1 MIVITAGAGYTTKRY
16 QLNPFEEVIMIV
28 VESIS
33 KTYRSKYI
41 ETMALQDISFKV
53 GDGEIYGLIG
63 LSGAGKSTALRTLN
77 FLEVPDSG
85 HIYFQGEDLVKKS
98 KSEMRLVRQ
107 KMGMIFQHF
116 NLLANKT
123 VADNVALPLE
133 IAGWKKADIEKRVV
147 ECLELVQ
154 LSNKKDAYPANLSGG
169 QKQRVAIARA
179 IANHPKLLL
188 ADEPTSALDPLT
200 KGEIIDCLLDLNK
213 KLNLTIVIA
222 THEMKVVTKM
232 CTRVSIFKDGRIQET
247 LDVENSELKPMS
259 DYGKAL
265 VREF

>member
-1 MIVITAGAGYTTKRY
+1 
-16 QLNPFEEVIMIV
+16 MIV

-33 KTYRSKYI
+33 KTYLTKNAQ
-41 ETMALQDISFKV
+41 TKALQDVSFKV
-53 GDGEIYGLIG
+53 QEGEVYGLIG
-63 LSGAGKSTALRTLN
+63 LSGAGKSTALRTIN

-85 HIYFQGEDLVKKS
+85 HIYFQGDDLVKKS

-133 IAGWKKADIEKRVV
+133 IAGWSKADINKRVI
-147 ECLELVQ
+147 ECLDLVG
-154 LSNKKDAYPANLSGG
+154 LTNKAQAYPANLSGG
-169 QKQRVAIARA
+169 QKQRVAIARS

-200 KGEIIDCLLDLNK
+200 KNEVIDCLLDLNK
-213 KLNLTIVIA
+213 KLNLTIIIA
-222 THEMKVVTKM
+222 THEMKVVRKM
-232 CTRVSIFKDGRIQET
+232 CNRVSIFKDGSIQET
-247 LDVENSELKPMS
+247 LDVNQHEINPAT

>member
-1 MIVITAGAGYTTKRY
+1 
-16 QLNPFEEVIMIV
+16 MIV

-33 KTYRSKYI
+33 KTYLTKNAQ
-41 ETMALQDISFKV
+41 TKALQNVSFKV
-53 GDGEIYGLIG
+53 EEGEVYGLIG
-63 LSGAGKSTALRTLN
+63 LSGAGKSTALRTIN

-85 HIYFQGEDLVKKS
+85 HIYFQGDDLVKKS

-133 IAGWKKADIEKRVV
+133 IAGWNKADIEKRVI
-147 ECLELVQ
+147 ECLDLVG
-154 LSNKKDAYPANLSGG
+154 LSNKARAYPANLSGG
-169 QKQRVAIARA
+169 QKQRVAIARS

-200 KGEIIDCLLDLNK
+200 KNEVIDCLLDLNK
-213 KLNLTIVIA
+213 KLNLTIIIA
-222 THEMKVVTKM
+222 THEMKVVRKM
-232 CTRVSIFKDGRIQET
+232 CNRVSIFKDGSIQET
-247 LDVENSELKPMS
+247 LEVNQHEINPAT

>member
-1 MIVITAGAGYTTKRY
+1 
-16 QLNPFEEVIMIV
+16 MIV

-33 KTYRSKYI
+33 KTYHSKNAEI
-41 ETMALQDISFKV
+41 PALQDISFKV
-53 GDGEIYGLIG
+53 KEGEVYGLIG
-63 LSGAGKSTALRTLN
+63 LSGAGKSTALRTIN

-85 HIYFQGEDLVKKS
+85 HIYFQGDDLVLKS

-133 IAGWKKADIEKRVV
+133 IAGWSKADIDKRVI

-154 LSNKKDAYPANLSGG
+154 LSNKKDAYPSNLSGG
-169 QKQRVAIARA
+169 QKQRVAIARS

-213 KLNLTIVIA
+213 KLNLTIIIA
-222 THEMKVVTKM
+222 THEMKVVRKI
-232 CTRVSIFKDGRIQET
+232 CNRVSIFKDGKIQET
-247 LDVENSELKPMS
+247 LDVVNGELNPS
-259 DYGKAL
+259 GDYGKAL

>member
-1 MIVITAGAGYTTKRY
+1 
-16 QLNPFEEVIMIV
+16 MIV

-33 KTYRSKYI
+33 KTYHAKNA
-41 ETMALQDISFKV
+41 ETVALQNISFKV
-53 GDGEIYGLIG
+53 QEGEVYGLIG
-63 LSGAGKSTALRTLN
+63 LSGAGKSTALRTIN

-85 HIYFQGEDLVKKS
+85 HIYFQGDDLVLKN

-133 IAGWKKADIEKRVV
+133 IAGWNKADINKRVL

-213 KLNLTIVIA
+213 KLNLTIIIA
-222 THEMKVVTKM
+222 THEMKVVRKI
-232 CTRVSIFKDGRIQET
+232 CNRVSIFKDGNIQET
-247 LDVENSELKPMS
+247 LDVHNGELNPTTE
-259 DYGKAL
+259 YGKAL

>member
-1 MIVITAGAGYTTKRY
+1 
-16 QLNPFEEVIMIV
+16 MIV

-33 KTYRSKYI
+33 KTYRTKNA
-41 ETMALQDISFKV
+41 ETAALQNISFKV
-53 GDGEIYGLIG
+53 EEGEVYGLIG
-63 LSGAGKSTALRTLN
+63 LSGAGKSTALRTIN

-85 HIYFQGEDLVKKS
+85 HIYFQGDDLVQKN

-133 IAGWKKADIEKRVV
+133 IAGWNKADINKRVI

-154 LSNKKDAYPANLSGG
+154 LSNKKDAYPSNLSGG

-213 KLNLTIVIA
+213 KLNLTIIIA
-222 THEMKVVTKM
+222 THEMKVVRKI
-232 CTRVSIFKDGRIQET
+232 CNRVSIFKDGHIQET
-247 LDVENSELKPMS
+247 LEVHQGELNPTTE
-259 DYGKAL
+259 YGKAL

>member
-1 MIVITAGAGYTTKRY
+1 
-16 QLNPFEEVIMIV
+16 MIV

-33 KTYRSKYI
+33 KTYLTKNAQ
-41 ETMALQDISFKV
+41 TKALQDVSFKV
-53 GDGEIYGLIG
+53 QEGEVYGLIG
-63 LSGAGKSTALRTLN
+63 LSGAGKSTALRTIN

-85 HIYFQGEDLVKKS
+85 HIYFQGDDLVKKS

-133 IAGWKKADIEKRVV
+133 IAGWSKADIDKRVI
-147 ECLELVQ
+147 ECLDLVG
-154 LSNKKDAYPANLSGG
+154 LSNKAQAYPANLSGG
-169 QKQRVAIARA
+169 QKQRVAIARS

-200 KGEIIDCLLDLNK
+200 KNEVIDCLLDLNK
-213 KLNLTIVIA
+213 KLNLTIIIA
-222 THEMKVVTKM
+222 THEMKVVRKM
-232 CTRVSIFKDGRIQET
+232 CNRVSIFKDGSIQET
-247 LDVENSELKPMS
+247 LDVNQHEITPATE
-259 DYGKAL
+259 YGKAL

>member
-1 MIVITAGAGYTTKRY
+1 
-16 QLNPFEEVIMIV
+16 MIV

-33 KTYRSKYI
+33 KTYHSKNADI
-41 ETMALQDISFKV
+41 PALQDISFKV
-53 GDGEIYGLIG
+53 NEGEVYGLIG
-63 LSGAGKSTALRTLN
+63 LSGAGKSTALRTIN
-77 FLEVPDSG
+77 FLEIPDSG
-85 HIYFQGEDLVKKS
+85 HIYFQGDDLVLKS

-133 IAGWKKADIEKRVV
+133 IAGWSKADIDRRVV

-154 LSNKKDAYPANLSGG
+154 LSNKKDAYPSNLSGG
-169 QKQRVAIARA
+169 QKQRVAIARS

-213 KLNLTIVIA
+213 KLNLTIIIA
-222 THEMKVVTKM
+222 THEMKVVRKI
-232 CTRVSIFKDGRIQET
+232 CNRVSIFKDGKIQET
-247 LDVENSELKPMS
+247 LDVINGELNPS
-259 DYGKAL
+259 GDYGKAL

>member
-1 MIVITAGAGYTTKRY
+1 
-16 QLNPFEEVIMIV
+16 MIV

-33 KTYRSKYI
+33 KTYHSKNAEI
-41 ETMALQDISFKV
+41 PALQDISFKV
-53 GDGEIYGLIG
+53 KEGEVYGLIG
-63 LSGAGKSTALRTLN
+63 LSGAGKSTALRTIN

-85 HIYFQGEDLVKKS
+85 HIYFQGDDLVLKS

-123 VADNVALPLE
+123 VAANVALPLE
-133 IAGWKKADIEKRVV
+133 IAGWSKVDIDKRVI

-154 LSNKKDAYPANLSGG
+154 LSNKKDAYPSNLSGG

-213 KLNLTIVIA
+213 KLNLTIIIA
-222 THEMKVVTKM
+222 THEMKVVRKI
-232 CTRVSIFKDGRIQET
+232 CNRVSIFKDGKIQET
-247 LDVENSELKPMS
+247 LDVVNGELNPS
-259 DYGKAL
+259 GDYGKAL

>member
-1 MIVITAGAGYTTKRY
+1 
-16 QLNPFEEVIMIV
+16 MIV

-33 KTYRSKYI
+33 KTYHSKNAEI
-41 ETMALQDISFKV
+41 PALQDISFKV
-53 GDGEIYGLIG
+53 KEGEVYGLIG
-63 LSGAGKSTALRTLN
+63 LSGAGKSTALRTIN

-85 HIYFQGEDLVKKS
+85 HIYFQGDDLVLKS

-133 IAGWKKADIEKRVV
+133 IAGWSKADIDKRVI

-154 LSNKKDAYPANLSGG
+154 LSNKEDAYPSNLSGG
-169 QKQRVAIARA
+169 QKQRVAIARS

-213 KLNLTIVIA
+213 KLNLTIIIA
-222 THEMKVVTKM
+222 THEMKVVRKI
-232 CTRVSIFKDGRIQET
+232 CNRVSIFKDGKIQET
-247 LDVENSELKPMS
+247 LDVVNGELNPS
-259 DYGKAL
+259 GEYGKAL

>member
-1 MIVITAGAGYTTKRY
+1 
-16 QLNPFEEVIMIV
+16 MIV

-33 KTYRSKYI
+33 KTYHTKNA
-41 ETMALQDISFKV
+41 ETQALQNINFKV
-53 GDGEIYGLIG
+53 EEGEVYGLIG
-63 LSGAGKSTALRTLN
+63 LSGAGKSTALRTIN

-85 HIYFQGEDLVKKS
+85 HIYFQGEDLVLKN

-133 IAGWKKADIEKRVV
+133 IAGWKKADINKRVI
-147 ECLELVQ
+147 ECLDLVQ
-154 LSNKKDAYPANLSGG
+154 LSNKKDAYPTNLSGG
-169 QKQRVAIARA
+169 QKQRVAIARS

-213 KLNLTIVIA
+213 KLNLTIIIA
-222 THEMKVVTKM
+222 THEMKVVRKI
-232 CTRVSIFKDGRIQET
+232 CNRVSIFKDGNIHET
-247 LDVENSELKPMS
+247 LDVTNGELNPTTE
-259 DYGKAL
+259 YGKAL
-265 VREF
+265 VREL